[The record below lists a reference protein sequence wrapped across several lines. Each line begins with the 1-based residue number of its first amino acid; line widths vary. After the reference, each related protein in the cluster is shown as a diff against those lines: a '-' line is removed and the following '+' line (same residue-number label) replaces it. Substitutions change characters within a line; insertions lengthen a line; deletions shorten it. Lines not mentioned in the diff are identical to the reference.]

1 MRPLVSVIVPNYN
14 HAKYLT
20 ARMDSILN
28 QSYPDFEVIILDDCS
43 KDASRGII
51 EGYRSNPKVSNIV
64 YNQENS
70 GSPFIQWN
78 KGIRLS
84 RGSLIWI
91 AESDDHCALNF
102 LEETVRKMES
112 YPSAGLVFSQSL
124 ERDDI
129 LGTES
134 LSFEHSPRF
143 RIAFKQSYFEKGP
156 REITEKLAYENTI
169 PNASGVL
176 FRKSIFE
183 QVGGA
188 DESMKLCGDW
198 FLWVK
203 ILLISDVYFIS
214 EPLNLFRLTNI
225 SVRTRF
231 SKVQTFN
238 ERMKILGYMR
248 DNGIKGIPAKE
259 LTLIR
264 GLFNSFKL
272 PDLKKPVRM
281 VLSDSGTLNKLLL
294 MVPAFALSIID
305 RVTGNFSRIQKKMN
319 FN

>member
-1 MRPLVSVIVPNYN
+1 MKPLVTVIVPNYN
-14 HAKYLT
+14 HAKYLSE
-20 ARMDSILN
+20 RLDSILN
-28 QSYPDFEVIILDDCS
+28 QSYQDFEVIILDDCS
-43 KDASRGII
+43 TDNSREVI
-51 EGYRSNPKVSNIV
+51 ENYRSNPKISNIV
-64 YNQENS
+64 YNERNS

-91 AESDDHCALNF
+91 AESDDYCALTF

-112 YPSAGLVFSQSL
+112 YPSAGLVYTQSL
-124 ERDDI
+124 ERDEMS
-129 LGTES
+129 GAES
-134 LSFEHSPRF
+134 ISFENSPRF
-143 RIAFKQSYFEKGP
+143 RKSFRNSYFEKGP
-156 REITEKLAYENTI
+156 REITKKLAYENTI

-214 EPLNLFRLTNI
+214 EPLNIFRLTNI
-225 SVRTRF
+225 SVRNRF
-231 SKVQTFN
+231 SKVQTFA
-238 ERMKILGYMR
+238 ERMKILAYMR
-248 DNGIKGIPAKE
+248 DSGIKGIRAKE

-272 PDLKKPVRM
+272 PDLQKPIRM
-281 VLSDSGTLNKLLL
+281 VMSDSGTPNKLLL
-294 MVPAFALSIID
+294 IPAFALSIVD
-305 RVTGNFSRIQKKMN
+305 RITGNFSRIQKKMSSN
-319 FN
+319 